1 MIIFIFI
8 YSLTFGVMEISVMM
22 TQLSSGIAAKS
33 SSKDLEEDK
42 MNSQRTQKKLKSWQ
56 KHPQQNISMLLF
68 FLMLNICLFLLFF

>member
-1 MIIFIFI
+1 
-8 YSLTFGVMEISVMM
+8 MM

-42 MNSQRTQKKLKSWQ
+42 MHSQRTQKKLKSWQ